1 MSYCP
6 LSCSSHGYM
15 PSCKGPECELTDEAG
30 DCLIKQ
36 ALACYVQDKREQRAA
51 RESIAKGSMGL
62 FGDLFGEALYPK
74 QYDSFGSV
82 KTSEPATGAQK
93 LKEMRSDDPIPPR
106 YY

>member
-30 DCLIKQ
+30 NCLIKQ
-36 ALACYVQDKREQRAA
+36 ALACYVQDKREERAA

-62 FGDLFGEALYPK
+62 FGDLFGEALHPK

-82 KTSEPATGAQK
+82 KTSEPTTGVG
-93 LKEMRSDDPIPPR
+93 
-106 YY
+106 Y

>member
-36 ALACYVQDKREQRAA
+36 ALACYVQDKREERAA
-51 RESIAKGSMGL
+51 REQIAKSALGSI
-62 FGDLFGEALYPK
+62 F
-74 QYDSFGSV
+74 SSIR
-82 KTSEPATGAQK
+82 TSEPAAGVG
-93 LKEMRSDDPIPPR
+93 
-106 YY
+106 Y

>member
-6 LSCSSHGYM
+6 LCCSSYGTM
-15 PSCKGPECELTDEAG
+15 PYCGGSSCELTDKAG
-30 DCLIKQ
+30 NCLIKQ
-36 ALACYVQDKREQRAA
+36 ALACYVQDKREERAA

-82 KTSEPATGAQK
+82 KTSEPATGVG
-93 LKEMRSDDPIPPR
+93 
-106 YY
+106 Y